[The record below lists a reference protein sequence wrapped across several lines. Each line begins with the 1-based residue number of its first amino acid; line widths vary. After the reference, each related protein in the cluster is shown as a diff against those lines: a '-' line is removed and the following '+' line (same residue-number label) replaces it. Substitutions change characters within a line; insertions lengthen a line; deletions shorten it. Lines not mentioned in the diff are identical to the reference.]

1 MRRQDNKRQDKTRQD
16 KTRLKKKPNKTI
28 AMQDNKRRQ
37 KEKTKGPKEREKG
50 AVGLKKNTTKNNNS
64 AR

>member
-1 MRRQDNKRQDKTRQD
+1 
-16 KTRLKKKPNKTI
+16 
-28 AMQDNKRRQ
+28 MQDNKRRQ